1 MTNTTTKYDFLIV
14 GSGLFGAVFAQQAH
28 EHGQSCLVIDKR
40 AYTGGNIHCDEIE
53 GIQVHQHGAHIFHT
67 SDDKVWHYINRFVHF
82 NRYTNCPLA
91 RYGDELYN
99 LPFNMNTFHQL
110 WGVNTP
116 AEAQK
121 IINQQRQNAP
131 KGEPRNLEEQALQLV
146 GHDIYEKLIKGYT
159 EKQWG
164 RPATELPSF
173 IIKRLPLRF
182 TYDNNYFSDAHQG
195 IPQEGYNVL
204 IDHLLDGCDILLNT
218 DFLQNR
224 TLAKLAK
231 TVIYTGMLD
240 SYFDYRLGRLD
251 YRSLR
256 FDTQVLDTDNFQGN
270 AVVNYTAAQVPY
282 TRIIEHKHFVG
293 GNQNKTVI
301 SYEYPQKW
309 DGKNEPYYPINDTR
323 NEQLAEQYRQLA
335 KKEKN
340 VFFGG
345 RLGDYRYYNMD
356 QVVSAALNLSAKIL
370 NK

>member
-1 MTNTTTKYDFLIV
+1 MTRTTTKYDFLIV

-28 EHGQSCLVIDKR
+28 EYGQSCLVIDKR

-53 GIQVHQHGAHIFHT
+53 DIQVHKHGAHIFHT
-67 SDDKVWHYINRFVHF
+67 SDDKVWHYISQFVHF

-91 RYGDELYN
+91 RYGNELYN

-131 KGEPRNLEEQALQLV
+131 KGEPHNLEEQALQLV
-146 GHDIYEKLIKGYT
+146 GRDIYEKLIKGYT

-182 TYDNNYFSDAHQG
+182 TYDNNYFSDTHQG

-204 IDHLLDGCDILLNT
+204 IDRLLEGCDIRLNT

-224 TLAKLAK
+224 AYANLAK

-240 SYFDYRLGRLD
+240 AYFDYRLGRLD
-251 YRSLR
+251 YRSLQ
-256 FDTQVLDTDNFQGN
+256 FDTQILDTDNFQGN
-270 AVVNYTAAQVPY
+270 AVVNYTDAQVPY

-293 GNQNKTVI
+293 GNQKKTVI
-301 SYEYPQKW
+301 TYEYPQKW
-309 DGKNEPYYPINDTR
+309 DGQNEPYYPINDIR

-335 KKEKN
+335 QKEKN